1 MNYTVSKN
9 QVQICEIDGA
19 WPIPPLKHFYA
30 WPSSSLQILEASE
43 KYYSYEVLC
52 VVRMYSSSESLTY
65 PGMTSLYAL
74 GNCRSNGT
82 NLKCLIVSELAALW
96 KSTYSTRYLIQCCKV
111 CAWFVTCWVSP
122 ILCPIMSFTCFVS
135 YYEFHLCCV
144 LLWV

>member
-1 MNYTVSKN
+1 MPGPARRYRY
-9 QVQICEIDGA
+9 
-19 WPIPPLKHFYA
+19 LKHLRSTTRTRYYA
-30 WPSSSLQILEASE
+30 SYVCTAPRSPGILEASE

-65 PGMTSLYAL
+65 PGMTSLYTL